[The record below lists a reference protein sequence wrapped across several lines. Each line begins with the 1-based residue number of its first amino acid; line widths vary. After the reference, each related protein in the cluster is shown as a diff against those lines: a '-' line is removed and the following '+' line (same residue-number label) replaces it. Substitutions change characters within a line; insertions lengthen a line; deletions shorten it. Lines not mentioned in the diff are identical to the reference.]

1 MTMVF
6 ATVVCRSDAAPPAA
20 EVEFFES
27 KIRPIFVEHCAACH
41 GEKKQSSG
49 LRLDTVEGIKKG
61 ADDGPVI
68 VAGKPGESR
77 LIKSVKRDGDYAMPP
92 KQALDA
98 TAVARLTEW
107 VERGAHL
114 PEVKTTTKAIDAKNH
129 WAFRPVVKPTPPV
142 ISVDSVILHP
152 VDRFIERKLEAN
164 GLTLN
169 PLPDRRTLLRRMS
182 FDLVGLPPTIEEI
195 RAFETDQRPNAVE
208 LQIDRLLASP
218 HFGERWG
225 RHWLDVA
232 RYADSKGYVFT
243 EDRNY
248 PYAYTYRDYVI
259 RSFNEDKPLSQFV
272 IEQLAADRLE
282 LKGDKSPLAA
292 LGFLTLGRRFLNNT
306 HDIIDDRIDV
316 VTRGLMGLTVA
327 CARCHDHKYDPIP
340 AADYYSLYGVFA
352 SSHEP
357 KELPL
362 IEEQTP
368 EHKAFEIE
376 AARKEKA
383 AQDYADAM
391 YAKYLGEYRTAES
404 AATYLL
410 NAERLK
416 NAKPIDF
423 DKAVVEQKL
432 RASVLERWRGYL
444 KTPKRDNDPVMR
456 AWVIM
461 ANARPDDWESTL
473 KKEIIDSA
481 ANHPAILAAIR
492 TAMPKDLPS
501 LAKVYGETLARA
513 KSDDK
518 PLWNVLNG
526 PEGPPSLPIPAEADK
541 VVPIDVKRG
550 YRKLRNEAQA
560 FRANSPQAPARAM
573 ALLDNASPTQP
584 VVFLRGNPSNRG
596 PQVPLRFPAV
606 ASSGERRNFS
616 QGSGRLELAKSI
628 VDPANPLT
636 DRVYVNRVWGHLF
649 GEGLVRTPSDFGVRS
664 DPPSH
669 PELLDWLA
677 STFRESG
684 GKTKA
689 LIKSIVT
696 SRTYQQ
702 SSRPSAAAMTK
713 DPSNLLLSH
722 QAIKRH
728 DYETLRDSILM
739 ATDSLDRKIG
749 GRSVDIF
756 AADASTRRTLY
767 ASIDRQNLPST
778 LRTFDF
784 ASPDQHVP
792 QRFQTTVPQQAL
804 YLLNDR
810 FVVDQARRLAAKSKQ
825 TSVDETVDLLFLKT
839 LGRSPNEEE
848 RRMTVEYLTMK
859 PGWGFL
865 RPTSW
870 LTPTERLAQA
880 LLLTNEFTFA
890 E

>member
-1 MTMVF
+1 
-6 ATVVCRSDAAPPAA
+6 
-20 EVEFFES
+20 
-27 KIRPIFVEHCAACH
+27 
-41 GEKKQSSG
+41 
-49 LRLDTVEGIKKG
+49 
-61 ADDGPVI
+61 
-68 VAGKPGESR
+68 
-77 LIKSVKRDGDYAMPP
+77 
-92 KQALDA
+92 
-98 TAVARLTEW
+98 
-107 VERGAHL
+107 
-114 PEVKTTTKAIDAKNH
+114 
-129 WAFRPVVKPTPPV
+129 
-142 ISVDSVILHP
+142 
-152 VDRFIERKLEAN
+152 
-164 GLTLN
+164 
-169 PLPDRRTLLRRMS
+169 
-182 FDLVGLPPTIEEI
+182 
-195 RAFETDQRPNAVE
+195 
-208 LQIDRLLASP
+208 
-218 HFGERWG
+218 
-225 RHWLDVA
+225 
-232 RYADSKGYVFT
+232 
-243 EDRNY
+243 
-248 PYAYTYRDYVI
+248 
-259 RSFNEDKPLSQFV
+259 
-272 IEQLAADRLE
+272 
-282 LKGDKSPLAA
+282 
-292 LGFLTLGRRFLNNT
+292 
-306 HDIIDDRIDV
+306 
-316 VTRGLMGLTVA
+316 
-327 CARCHDHKYDPIP
+327 
-340 AADYYSLYGVFA
+340 
-352 SSHEP
+352 
-357 KELPL
+357 
-362 IEEQTP
+362 
-368 EHKAFEIE
+368 
-376 AARKEKA
+376 
-383 AQDYADAM
+383 
-391 YAKYLGEYRTAES
+391 
-404 AATYLL
+404 
-410 NAERLK
+410 
-416 NAKPIDF
+416 
-423 DKAVVEQKL
+423 
-432 RASVLERWRGYL
+432 
-444 KTPKRDNDPVMR
+444 
-456 AWVIM
+456 
-461 ANARPDDWESTL
+461 
-473 KKEIIDSA
+473 
-481 ANHPAILAAIR
+481 
-492 TAMPKDLPS
+492 
-501 LAKVYGETLARA
+501 
-513 KSDDK
+513 
-518 PLWNVLNG
+518 
-526 PEGPPSLPIPAEADK
+526 
-541 VVPIDVKRG
+541 
-550 YRKLRNEAQA
+550 
-560 FRANSPQAPARAM
+560 M
-573 ALLDNASPTQP
+573 ALVDNASPTQP